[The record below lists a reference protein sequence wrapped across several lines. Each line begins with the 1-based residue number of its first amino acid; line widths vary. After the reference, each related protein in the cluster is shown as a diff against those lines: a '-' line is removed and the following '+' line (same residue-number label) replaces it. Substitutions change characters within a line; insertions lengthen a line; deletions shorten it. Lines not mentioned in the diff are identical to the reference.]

1 MPKSTHDWQ
10 PEAIQADVG
19 ETTAYLER
27 VAKMPL
33 LQTVAARSLEA
44 LRLSAGHRVLDVGCG
59 SGVFLPHLA
68 DIVGPT
74 GHVVGVDRAS
84 ALVQVARSRAADLGT
99 VTVEEADAY
108 QLPFSDNTFDAAHCE
123 RVLMHLE
130 HPRRALREM
139 RRVVKKGGWI
149 VVAEPDWGG
158 LQIASSDPTAVA
170 LLLTSW
176 LRGLAQ
182 PRMGLELYSQFAEVG
197 LTDLSVT
204 PVVPGV
210 IDYQELLAYGLDLDG
225 VAGALDAAGVL
236 NQVRSRA
243 VLDQWASAT
252 AEGRFFGYICMFVM
266 AARVPESH

>member
-1 MPKSTHDWQ
+1 
-10 PEAIQADVG
+10 
-19 ETTAYLER
+19 
-27 VAKMPL
+27 L
-33 LQTVAARSLEA
+33 LQTVAVRSLEM
-44 LRLSAGHRVLDVGCG
+44 LRLSAGQCVLEVGCG

-68 DIVGPT
+68 DRVGPT

-84 ALVQVARSRAADLGT
+84 ALVEVARSRTADLGT

-108 QLPFSDNTFDAAHCE
+108 QLPFSDNTFDAVHCE
-123 RVLMHLE
+123 RVLMHLK

-139 RRVVKKGGWI
+139 RRVVEKGGWI

-210 IDYQELLAYGLDLDG
+210 INYQELLTYGLDLER
-225 VAGALDAAGVL
+225 VAVALDAAGVL

-243 VLDQWASAT
+243 VLDEWTSAT
-252 AEGRFFGYICMFVM
+252 TEGRFFGYICMFVM
-266 AARVPESH
+266 AARVPESHGLG